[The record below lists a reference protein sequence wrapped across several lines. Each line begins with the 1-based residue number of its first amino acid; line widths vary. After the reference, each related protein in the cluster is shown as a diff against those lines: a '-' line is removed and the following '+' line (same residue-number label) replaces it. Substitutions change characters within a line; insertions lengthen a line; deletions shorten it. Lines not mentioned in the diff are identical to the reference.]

1 MVLFGTPHAQPVTGL
16 GLTPPAWHATGH
28 SPSLAGRRLHPGCY
42 WPSHKPDEKCS
53 WRFTGALTRICTVF
67 RGPGVSLPTGP
78 SHLVQNRRNRSGAA
92 GVADWMTGLNP
103 ACLLRVVEEDFM
115 RLLAL
120 RAAGLTL
127 GLLLA
132 VPVWAAADDA
142 PKSDPPAKKSAAAE
156 KPKADDG
163 TNEGSASPAAT
174 PAPSPNPAPAPPP
187 PESSSSN
194 VPVTPVT
201 PLVGER
207 GTTFTLESGET
218 LGRHAV
224 GFSVGV
230 EKYSR
235 APGDVTKL
243 DLDLNLAVGITDR
256 ISAFVEFTPYS
267 HIHAGRTTELSLNP
281 TLAGC
286 PLVPLHGSTKPTIY
300 HFIDCGAGTAGAA
313 YVEDNPFASH
323 NGGGVGTFEFGF
335 KFNLLSQTR
344 SNPLALAVR
353 TDFII
358 PTVTGLSDLLNNE
371 VQNGAFNFQ
380 VMVAASHRFGG
391 TLEAA
396 LNLPVYITIDPR
408 SGGVALLNQAKQFR
422 PGFGFTVFPQKR
434 FQIISEY
441 TGVIFFG
448 TSTQNTTFGPRDPF
462 GAVYGVRLYPWKSF
476 AIDLGYRSE
485 FGLNQ
490 VTDRNGFVIRAA
502 STLVPAKKVPPPL
515 SLECGVAV
523 AEPSAVEAT
532 TGAAV
537 NVTTR
542 AAASDN
548 GAISYS
554 YDVSGGKIVGSGSQV
569 RWDYTGLPAGTY
581 TISPKASSGK
591 LTAACPAATV
601 TLTVAPPA
609 PRLVCSANPSTPVYA
624 GEYVNVSATATDP
637 KGNPLPYPV
646 TYQWKSSGGSVEGS
660 GANVRLNTTGVAAGD
675 YSVTAR
681 AEGKGGAA
689 DCSAP
694 VNIKNIEPAREI
706 ARCTFKKFSA
716 SVTNACKNPPL
727 DGVPPRFQQFPGAT
741 LVIEATADPSETH
754 EDASKAMKTKAKAKL
769 TPEQLAKDR
778 AQNVKDDLVKRL
790 GLPDSAIETHSSVG
804 KKGGKDA
811 NQAMTITLV
820 PQGAKYE
827 PKNQ

>member
-1 MVLFGTPHAQPVTGL
+1 
-16 GLTPPAWHATGH
+16 
-28 SPSLAGRRLHPGCY
+28 
-42 WPSHKPDEKCS
+42 
-53 WRFTGALTRICTVF
+53 
-67 RGPGVSLPTGP
+67 
-78 SHLVQNRRNRSGAA
+78 
-92 GVADWMTGLNP
+92 
-103 ACLLRVVEEDFM
+103 M
-115 RLLAL
+115 RLLAR

-142 PKSDPPAKKSAAAE
+142 SKSDPPANKAATTEKS
-156 KPKADDG
+156 KADTDSK
-163 TNEGSASPAAT
+163 NSAAT
-174 PAPSPNPAPAPPP
+174 PAVAPDPAPNPAPAPPP
-187 PESSSSN
+187 AEGSSSN

-201 PLVGER
+201 PLIGER

-224 GFSVGV
+224 GFSVGAD
-230 EKYSR
+230 KFSR
-235 APGDVTKL
+235 APGDVTVL
-243 DLDLNLAVGITDR
+243 DLDLDLAVGITDR
-256 ISAFVEFTPYS
+256 LSAFVEFTPYG
-267 HIHAGRTTELSLNP
+267 HIHAGRPLELSLNP

-286 PLVPLHGSTKPTIY
+286 LLVPLHGSSKPTIY
-300 HFIDCGAGTAGAA
+300 HRISCGTGSGAA
-313 YVEDNPFASH
+313 YVEDYPFANH
-323 NGGGVGTFEFGF
+323 NGGGVGTFEFGL
-335 KFNLLSQTR
+335 KYNLLSQTR
-344 SNPLALAVR
+344 SSPIALAVR

-380 VMVAASHRFGG
+380 VMLAASHRFGG

-408 SGGVALLNQAKQFR
+408 SGGVPLLNQAKQFR

-434 FQIISEY
+434 IQIISEY
-441 TGVIFFG
+441 SGVIFFG
-448 TSTQNTTFGPRDPF
+448 TATPNTTFGPRDPV
-462 GAVYGVRLYPWKSF
+462 GAVYGVRLYPWRNV

-490 VTDRNGFVIRAA
+490 VTDRNGFVIRAG
-502 STLVPAKKVPPPL
+502 STFVPAKKVPPPL
-515 SLECGVAV
+515 TLECGVAV
-523 AEPSAVEAT
+523 ADPSTVEAT
-532 TGAAV
+532 TGAPV

-548 GAISYS
+548 GPVSYS
-554 YDVSGGKIVGSGSQV
+554 YDVSGGQIVGSGSQV
-569 RWDYTGLPAGTY
+569 RWDYAGLPAGTY

-591 LTAACPAATV
+591 LVAACPSATV

-609 PRLVCSANPSTPVYA
+609 PRLVCSARPSTPVYA
-624 GEYVNVSATATDP
+624 GEYVDVTATATDP
-637 KGNPLPYPV
+637 KGNSLPYPV
-646 TYQWKSSGGSVEGS
+646 TYQWKSSGGTVEGS
-660 GANVRLNTTGVAAGD
+660 GPNVRLNTTGVAAGD
-675 YSVTAR
+675 YTVTAR

-694 VNIKNIEPAREI
+694 VSIKNIEPAREI

-754 EDASKAMKTKAKAKL
+754 EDASKAMKTKAKPKI

-778 AQNVKDDLVKRL
+778 AQNVKNDLVKRL
-790 GLPDSAIETHSSVG
+790 SLPDSAIETHATVG
-804 KKGGKDA
+804 KKGAKAA
-811 NQAMTITLV
+811 NQQMTITLV

-827 PKNQ
+827 PKN

>member
-1 MVLFGTPHAQPVTGL
+1 
-16 GLTPPAWHATGH
+16 
-28 SPSLAGRRLHPGCY
+28 
-42 WPSHKPDEKCS
+42 
-53 WRFTGALTRICTVF
+53 
-67 RGPGVSLPTGP
+67 
-78 SHLVQNRRNRSGAA
+78 
-92 GVADWMTGLNP
+92 
-103 ACLLRVVEEDFM
+103 M
-115 RLLAL
+115 RLLVRA
-120 RAAGLTL
+120 AAGLTL

-132 VPVWAAADDA
+132 VPAWTAADDT
-142 PKSDPPAKKSAAAE
+142 PKSDPPAKKNTTKASGTSPSADGSAAPAT
-156 KPKADDG
+156 A
-163 TNEGSASPAAT
+163 TSPA
-174 PAPSPNPAPAPPP
+174 PAPSPATPPP

-194 VPVTPVT
+194 TPVTPVT
-201 PLVGER
+201 PLIGER
-207 GTTFTLESGET
+207 ATTFTLESGET

-224 GFSVGV
+224 GFSVGA
-230 EKYSR
+230 EKFSR
-235 APGDVTKL
+235 APGDVTVL

-256 ISAFVEFTPYS
+256 VSAFVEFTPYS

-286 PLVPLHGSTKPTIY
+286 PLVPLHGSTKTTIY

-313 YVEDNPFASH
+313 YVEDYPFASH
-323 NGGGVGTFEFGF
+323 NGGGVGTFEFGL
-335 KFNLLSQTR
+335 KYNLLSQTR
-344 SNPLALAVR
+344 SSPIALALR

-380 VMVAASHRFGG
+380 VTLAASRRFGG

-422 PGFGFTVFPQKR
+422 PGFGFTVFPQRR

-441 TGVIFFG
+441 SGVIFFG
-448 TSTQNTTFGPRDPF
+448 TATQNTTFGPRDPI
-462 GAVYGVRLYPWKSF
+462 GAVYGVRLYPWKTF

-502 STLVPAKKVPPPL
+502 STLVPAKKLPPPL
-515 SLECGVAV
+515 TLDCGVAV
-523 AEPSAVEAT
+523 ADPSTVEAT
-532 TGAAV
+532 TGTPV

-548 GAISYS
+548 GAVSYS
-554 YDVSGGKIVGSGSQV
+554 YDVSGGRIVGSGSQV
-569 RWDYTGLPAGTY
+569 RWDYSGLPAGTY

-601 TLTVAPPA
+601 TLTVAPPP

-624 GEYVNVSATATDP
+624 GEYVDVSATATDP

-646 TYQWKSSGGSVEGS
+646 TYQWKASGGTVEGS
-660 GANVRLNTTGVAAGD
+660 GANVRLNTTGVPAGD

-681 AEGKGGAA
+681 ADGKGGSA

-694 VNIKNIEPAREI
+694 VKVKNIEPAREI

-754 EDASKAMKTKAKAKL
+754 EAASKAMKSKGKAKL

-778 AQNVKDDLVKRL
+778 AQNVKNDLVKRL
-790 GLPDSAIETHSSVG
+790 GLPDSAIETHATVG
-804 KKGGKDA
+804 KKGGGDK
-811 NQAMTITLV
+811 NQTMTITLV

-827 PKNQ
+827 SKNP

>member
-1 MVLFGTPHAQPVTGL
+1 
-16 GLTPPAWHATGH
+16 
-28 SPSLAGRRLHPGCY
+28 
-42 WPSHKPDEKCS
+42 
-53 WRFTGALTRICTVF
+53 
-67 RGPGVSLPTGP
+67 
-78 SHLVQNRRNRSGAA
+78 
-92 GVADWMTGLNP
+92 VA
-103 ACLLRVVEEDFM
+103 
-115 RLLAL
+115 
-120 RAAGLTL
+120 
-127 GLLLA
+127 
-132 VPVWAAADDA
+132 
-142 PKSDPPAKKSAAAE
+142 
-156 KPKADDG
+156 
-163 TNEGSASPAAT
+163 
-174 PAPSPNPAPAPPP
+174 
-187 PESSSSN
+187 
-194 VPVTPVT
+194 
-201 PLVGER
+201 PLIGER
-207 GTTFTLESGET
+207 GTTFSLESGET

-224 GFSVGV
+224 GFSVGAD
-230 EKYSR
+230 KFSR
-235 APGDVTKL
+235 APGDVTVL
-243 DLDLNLAVGITDR
+243 NEDLDLAVGITDR
-256 ISAFVEFTPYS
+256 FSAFVEFTPYS
-267 HIHAGRTTELSLNP
+267 HIHVGRPTELSLNP

-286 PLVPLHGSTKPTIY
+286 PLVPLHGTSKPTIY

-313 YVEDNPFASH
+313 YVEDYPFASH
-323 NGGGVGTFEFGF
+323 NGGGVGTFEFGL
-335 KFNLLSQTR
+335 KYNLLSQTR
-344 SNPLALAVR
+344 SSPIALALR

-380 VMVAASHRFGG
+380 AMLAASRRFGG
-391 TLEAA
+391 TLEAVV
-396 LNLPVYITIDPR
+396 NLPVYITLDPR

-434 FQIISEY
+434 IQIISEY

-448 TSTQNTTFGPRDPF
+448 TATQNTTFGPRDPV
-462 GAVYGVRLYPWKSF
+462 GAVYGVRLYPWRNF

-490 VTDRNGFVIRAA
+490 VTDRNGFIIRAG
-502 STLVPAKKVPPPL
+502 STFVPAKKLPPPL
-515 SLECGVAV
+515 TLECGVAV
-523 AEPSAVEAT
+523 AEPNAVEAT
-532 TGAAV
+532 TGAPV

-548 GAISYS
+548 GPISYS
-554 YDVSGGKIVGSGSQV
+554 YEVSGGQIVGSGSQV

-581 TISPKASSGK
+581 TISPKATSGK
-591 LTAACPAATV
+591 LVAACPSTTV

-624 GEYVNVSATATDP
+624 GEYVDVSASATDP

-646 TYQWKSSGGSVEGS
+646 TYQWRSTGGTVEGS
-660 GANVRLNTTGVAAGD
+660 GSNVRLNTTGVAAGD

-694 VNIKNIEPAREI
+694 VTIKNIEPAREI

-754 EDASKAMKTKAKAKL
+754 EAASKAMKTKGKAKL

-778 AQNVKDDLVKRL
+778 AQNVKNDLVKRL
-790 GLPDSAIETHSSVG
+790 GLPDSSIETHATVG
-804 KKGGKDA
+804 KKGGGAA

>member
-1 MVLFGTPHAQPVTGL
+1 
-16 GLTPPAWHATGH
+16 
-28 SPSLAGRRLHPGCY
+28 
-42 WPSHKPDEKCS
+42 
-53 WRFTGALTRICTVF
+53 
-67 RGPGVSLPTGP
+67 
-78 SHLVQNRRNRSGAA
+78 
-92 GVADWMTGLNP
+92 
-103 ACLLRVVEEDFM
+103 M
-115 RLLAL
+115 RLLAR

-132 VPVWAAADDA
+132 APVWAAADDT
-142 PKSDPPAKKSAAAE
+142 PKSDPPANKTAATEKSKTDADSKDSSATAADSAAV
-156 KPKADDG
+156 
-163 TNEGSASPAAT
+163 AT
-174 PAPSPNPAPAPPP
+174 SPAPAPDPAPAQPP
-187 PESSSSN
+187 AESPSSSA
-194 VPVTPVT
+194 PVTPVT
-201 PLVGER
+201 PLIGER
-207 GTTFTLESGET
+207 GTTFSLESGET
-218 LGRHAV
+218 LGKHAV
-224 GFSVGV
+224 GFSVGAD
-230 EKYSR
+230 KFSR
-235 APGDVTKL
+235 APGDVTVL
-243 DLDLNLAVGITDR
+243 DVDLDLAVGITDR
-256 ISAFVEFTPYS
+256 LSGFVEFTPYG
-267 HIHAGRTTELSLNP
+267 HIHAGRPTELSLNP

-286 PLVPLHGSTKPTIY
+286 PLVPLHGSTNPTIY

-313 YVEDNPFASH
+313 YVEDYPFASH

-335 KFNLLSQTR
+335 KYNLLSQTR
-344 SNPLALAVR
+344 SSPIALAVR

-380 VMVAASHRFGG
+380 VMLAASRRFGG

-441 TGVIFFG
+441 SGVIFFG
-448 TSTQNTTFGPRDPF
+448 TATQNTTFGPRDPV
-462 GAVYGVRLYPWKSF
+462 GAVYGVRLYPWRWF

-490 VTDRNGFVIRAA
+490 VTDRNGFVIRAG
-502 STLVPAKKVPPPL
+502 STFVPAKKLPPPVT
-515 SLECGVAV
+515 LECGVAV
-523 AEPSAVEAT
+523 AEPSTIEAT
-532 TGAAV
+532 TGAPVSITA
-537 NVTTR
+537 R

-548 GAISYS
+548 GPISYS
-554 YDVSGGKIVGSGSQV
+554 YDVSGGQIVGSGSQV
-569 RWDYTGLPAGTY
+569 RWDYTGLPAGSY
-581 TISPKASSGK
+581 TISPKATSGK
-591 LTAACPAATV
+591 LVAACPSATV
-601 TLTVAPPA
+601 NVTVAPPV
-609 PRLVCSANPSTPVYA
+609 PRLVCSATPSTPVYA
-624 GEYVNVSATATDP
+624 GEYVDVSATATDP

-646 TYQWKSSGGSVEGS
+646 TYQWRATGGTVEGS
-660 GANVRLNTTGVAAGD
+660 GANVRLNTTGVAAGE

-694 VNIKNIEPAREI
+694 VTIKTIEPAREI

-741 LVIEATADPSETH
+741 LVIEATADPTETH
-754 EDASKAMKTKAKAKL
+754 EAASKAMKTKGKAKL

-778 AQNVKDDLVKRL
+778 AQNVKNDLVKRL
-790 GLPDSAIETHSSVG
+790 GLPDSAIETHSTVG
-804 KKGGKDA
+804 KKGGGAA
-811 NQAMTITLV
+811 NQEMTITLV